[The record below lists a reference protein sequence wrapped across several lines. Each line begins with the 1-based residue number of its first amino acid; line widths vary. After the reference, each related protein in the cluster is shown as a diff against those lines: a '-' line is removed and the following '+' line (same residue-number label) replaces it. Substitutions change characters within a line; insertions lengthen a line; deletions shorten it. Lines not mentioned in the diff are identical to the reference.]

1 MHCIDKTQTW
11 PAVGHNRFV
20 EIIPETKQISTLLQ
34 WLNLFLEKVA
44 RIFFDLFN
52 SKNENS
58 NDSLPNGTIFY

>member
-1 MHCIDKTQTW
+1 MHCIDETQTW
-11 PAVGHNRFV
+11 PAVRHNGFV

-34 WLNLFLEKVA
+34 CLNLILEKVA
-44 RIFFDLFN
+44 RKIYNLFN